1 MIGRNSGK
9 RVKFFIFDAYLGVSL
24 FLLMLS
30 WSLYMLG
37 FVIISMIFFY
47 VLEYKGYTLPNAL
60 RKIHVVLS
68 GKVKKAVPWWRNSK
82 M

>member
-37 FVIISMIFFY
+37 FVVISMAFFY

-60 RKIHVVLS
+60 RRIHISIS
-68 GKVKKAVPWWRNSK
+68 GKVKKGVAWWRIGR